1 MFRYQVIENHIAIV
15 IIYIDTYIIVLDLIK
30 RELQCLDFDNNKKIR
45 LKLIHIKF

>member
-1 MFRYQVIENHIAIV
+1 MFKYQVTGNRIAIV
-15 IIYIDTYIIVLDLIK
+15 TIYIDIYMIILDLIK